1 MSQLAV
7 IINGRTYS
15 IACDD
20 GQEAHLSKLATYLD
34 QRVGEIAATMGQVG
48 DARLLLIAGLLIAD
62 ELSDANAR
70 VAAMERELAE
80 AGHSAEIAASE
91 TSENAAA
98 DILDRMAQR
107 IESVA
112 ARLERA

>member
-1 MSQLAV
+1 MSQLGV
-7 IINGRTYS
+7 TINGRSYS

-20 GQEAHLSKLATYLD
+20 GQEAHLTKLAAYLD
-34 QRVGEIAATMGQVG
+34 TRVGEIAATMGQVG

-70 VAAMERELAE
+70 VAEMERYLSESD
-80 AGHSAEIAASE
+80 HSAEAAASE
-91 TSENAAA
+91 NSENAAA
-98 DILDRMAQR
+98 DILDRVAQR